1 MEDKGHTLIELLI
14 VIFLVTVLAT
24 IALPQLKAYT
34 VEAHILGAGRI
45 FKGEFLK
52 ARSIAIRSGCQTAI
66 RFEQDAT
73 GRQVYSLY
81 RDGNHNG
88 VTARDIEQKVDAL
101 ISGPIPLTG
110 GAPSVRVGILPGI
123 PAPPPDHG
131 TLDPVDPIRFGRSN
145 MVSFSPLGTASPG
158 TFYLA
163 GYGIQGAVRV
173 TPGSA
178 RVRLMV
184 CRGKSWSER

>member
-1 MEDKGHTLIELLI
+1 MDNRGHTVVELLV
-14 VIFLVTVLAT
+14 VIFLILVLAT
-24 IALPQLKAYT
+24 IALPQLKAYS
-34 VEAHILGAGRI
+34 VEAHILGAGRV
-45 FKGEFLK
+45 FKGEFLR
-52 ARSIAIRSGCQTAI
+52 ARSIAIRTGCQTAI
-66 RFEQDAT
+66 RFEQEAD

-81 RDGNHNG
+81 RDGNRNG
-88 VTARDIEQKVDAL
+88 VTSHDIQHGVDVRIA
-101 ISGPIPLTG
+101 GPIPLTG

-123 PAPPPDHG
+123 PAPPPDSG

-178 RVRLMV
+178 RVRLLI
-184 CRGKSWSER
+184 CRGRFWSER